1 MTDPKALFRLDDLP
15 AELAE
20 LLDVE
25 RVWQALERLDAFGRQ
40 VRHEV
45 EGELHGT
52 AVVTGTLHLPEG
64 AQVGPYAM
72 IEGPVWLGPGAVVG
86 HGAYIRGPAVLMAGA
101 RVGHASE
108 VKRSILLPGARAPHF
123 NYVGDSIL
131 GRDVNLGAGVKI
143 ANFKTFGDAIRMDAQ
158 ETGLRKL
165 GAAVGDGVSIGCN
178 AVLSPGTVIGPRT
191 IVYNGALVRGTV
203 PADTVVK
210 ARLEHEQSPLEG
222 RGAPR

>member
-1 MTDPKALFRLDDLP
+1 MIEPRTLFSLDDLP

-20 LLDVE
+20 LMNVG
-25 RVWQALERLDAFGRQ
+25 RVWEVLERLDEFGQRL
-40 VRHEV
+40 RHKV

-52 AVVTGTLHLPEG
+52 ALVSGALYMPEG

-72 IEGPVWLGPGAVVG
+72 IDGPVWMGPGAFIG
-86 HGAYIRGPAVLMAGA
+86 HGAYVRGPTVIMAGA

-143 ANFKTFGDAIRMDAQ
+143 ANFKTFGDAVRMD
-158 ETGLRKL
+158 EEDTGLRKL
-165 GAAVGDGVSIGCN
+165 GAAVGDDVSIGCN
-178 AVLSPGTVIGPRT
+178 AVLSPGTVIGART
-191 IVYNGALVRGTV
+191 IVYNGALVRGTI

-210 ARLEHEQSPLEG
+210 ARLEHEQSALES
-222 RGAPR
+222 RG

>member
-1 MTDPKALFRLDDLP
+1 MN
-15 AELAE
+15 
-20 LLDVE
+20 VG
-25 RVWQALERLDAFGRQ
+25 RVWQVLERLDDFGNR

-52 AVVTGTLHLPEG
+52 AVVSGVLHLPES

-72 IEGPVWLGPGAVVG
+72 IEGPVWLGAGAVIG
-86 HGAYIRGPAVLMAGA
+86 HGAYVRGPAVLMAGA

-108 VKRSILLPGARAPHF
+108 IKRSILFPGARAPHF

-143 ANFKTFGDAIRMDAQ
+143 ANFKTFGDAVRMGEED
-158 ETGLRKL
+158 TGLRKL

-178 AVLSPGTVIGPRT
+178 AVLSPGTVVGPRT
-191 IVYNGALVRGTV
+191 IIYNGALVRGTIA
-203 PADTVVK
+203 ADTIVK
-210 ARLEHEQSPLEG
+210 ARLEHEQSPLEV
-222 RGAPR
+222 RTRE

>member
-1 MTDPKALFRLDDLP
+1 MSDPRTLFEVDDLASELAALF
-15 AELAE
+15 
-20 LLDVE
+20 DVE
-25 RVWQALERLDAFGRQ
+25 RVWQVLERLDGFGQ
-40 VRHEV
+40 GIRHQV

-52 AVVTGTLHLPEG
+52 AVVNGALHMPEG
-64 AQVGPYAM
+64 AYVGPYAM
-72 IEGPVWLGPGAVVG
+72 IEGPVWLGPGAYIG
-86 HGAYIRGPAVLMAGA
+86 HGAFVRGPAVIMAGA

-108 VKRSILLPGARAPHF
+108 VKRSIFLPGARAPHF

-143 ANFKTFGDAIRMDAQ
+143 ANFKTFGDTIRMDEE

-178 AVLSPGTVIGPRT
+178 AVLSPGTVIGSRT
-191 IVYNGALVRGTV
+191 IVYNGALVRGTI

-210 ARLEHEQSPLEG
+210 ARLELEQSELEK
-222 RGAPR
+222 R